1 MKKFT
6 LITLLLLASIS
17 TGAADSIIFIVNG
30 QNPVSQ
36 LSAEDV
42 RNFYFKK
49 KRRWPDDTSVR
60 FIDRSP
66 GSPLRDSFLR
76 NYLHKTGSDVELYWI
91 GQKLYT
97 GDSAPL
103 KESSDEMTMQFV
115 AAFKGAIGYVSS
127 GAQLGTRNVKAV
139 KIEAKGE

>member
-1 MKKFT
+1 MKKIA
-6 LITLLLLASIS
+6 LITLLLLSSLS
-17 TGAADSIIFIVNG
+17 TAANESLMFIVNG
-30 QNPVSQ
+30 QNPVTQ
-36 LSAEDV
+36 LTAEEL

-66 GSPLRDSFLR
+66 GSPLRDAFLR
-76 NYLHKTGSDVELYWI
+76 NYLRKTGSDVELYWI

-103 KESSDEMTMQFV
+103 KEASDEMTMQFV
-115 AAFKGAIGYVSS
+115 SAFKGAIGYVST
-127 GAQLGTRNVKAV
+127 GANLGTKNVKAIKV
-139 KIEAKGE
+139 EAKGD

>member
-1 MKKFT
+1 MKKLT
-6 LITLLLLASIS
+6 LITLLIFVSLS
-17 TGAADSIIFIVNG
+17 TGAADGIVFIVNG
-30 QNPVSQ
+30 QNPANQISPEE
-36 LSAEDV
+36 L
-42 RNFYFKK
+42 RNYYFKK
-49 KRRWPDDTSVR
+49 KRRWPDDLSVR

-66 GSPLRDSFLR
+66 GSPLRDIFLK
-76 NYLHKTGSDVELYWI
+76 NYLRKTGSDVELFWI

-127 GAQLGTRNVKAV
+127 GAQFGTKNVKV
-139 KIEAKGE
+139 IRVEAKGE